1 MKSLAQFCYQRRRL
15 VVIGWIVLLFGLLG
29 LSSAV
34 GGEYNTDFKQ
44 PDSESARAVDLLQER
59 GLDARTGFQ
68 GQIVFKA
75 ERGVNDPAVRR
86 AMEDFFAK
94 AEAALEDEQI
104 VSPYLPQN
112 AHQISQDGKVAYAEV
127 NLSERD
133 NKQYLDDG
141 KALRGLLEE
150 APQDGVQVE
159 LGGDIFAE
167 QAEFANEVIGI
178 GAAII
183 ILLIAFGSLLAM
195 GLPIVTALFGI
206 GCGFGIIGIMTRF
219 LDAPDFSGPVAAMIG
234 IGVGIDYSLLIVS
247 RYRQAL
253 HDGLEPKEAVAL
265 ALDTSGRAVVFAGIT
280 VVISLLGI
288 FLMNLDFMRAV
299 AVAGVSAVAMTMLAA
314 VTLLP
319 ALLGFTGRNIDR
331 LRVPLLGS
339 KKEGAL
345 ASSFWYRW
353 SRIIQARPWP
363 ALIISAG
370 ILIVLAA
377 PLFSMRLGFPDA
389 GNRLETDTTRRAYDL
404 LSTGFG
410 PGFNGPILM
419 VIDTP
424 GGQADLPKVQQIAKA
439 VQQTEGVASVVEPQL
454 IPEAK
459 LALVTVFPAS
469 AFQDEETKD
478 LVHRLRKHTVPPV
491 EQSTKLDVYTSGG
504 PPFIVDFSDYMGKR
518 LPYFIGAVLVLSF
531 LLLLIVFHLA

>member
-1 MKSLAQFCYQRRRL
+1 
-15 VVIGWIVLLFGLLG
+15 
-29 LSSAV
+29 
-34 GGEYNTDFKQ
+34 
-44 PDSESARAVDLLQER
+44 
-59 GLDARTGFQ
+59 
-68 GQIVFKA
+68 
-75 ERGVNDPAVRR
+75 
-86 AMEDFFAK
+86 
-94 AEAALEDEQI
+94 
-104 VSPYLPQN
+104 
-112 AHQISQDGKVAYAEV
+112 
-127 NLSERD
+127 
-133 NKQYLDDG
+133 
-141 KALRGLLEE
+141 
-150 APQDGVQVE
+150 
-159 LGGDIFAE
+159 
-167 QAEFANEVIGI
+167 
-178 GAAII
+178 
-183 ILLIAFGSLLAM
+183 
-195 GLPIVTALFGI
+195 
-206 GCGFGIIGIMTRF
+206 
-219 LDAPDFSGPVAAMIG
+219 MIG

-253 HDGLEPKEAVAL
+253 HDGLEPKEAVTL

-331 LRVPLLGS
+331 LRVPLLGG

-410 PGFNGPILM
+410 PGFNGPVLM

-424 GGQADLPKVQQIAKA
+424 EGQADLPKVQEIAKA

-469 AFQDEETKD
+469 AFQDEETTD

-491 EQSTKLDVYTSGG
+491 EESTKLDVYTSGG

-531 LLLLIVFHLA
+531 LLLLIVFHSVVVPIKAVIMNMLSIGAAFGATVAVFQWGFGADVIGIKEGPIDAWVPMMLFAIVFGLSMDYKVFLLTRVREEYDRTGDNARAVADGLAATGRVISAAAAIMVCVFASFMLGDDRSLKPFGFGLAIAVFIDATIVRLVLVPAAMELMGKANWWAPKRLVRYLPTIRVDNVEQPEKAKP